1 MVPGLPAG
9 WRTPHA
15 AGLSWFAVA
24 ESENAVAPR
33 AALVILLVLLPGA
46 PGYAQQPDPGAQTDL
61 GHQAVLTGDWG
72 GLRSALLQYGVTI
85 NASYTAEVFANTA
98 GGMKRGAS
106 YDGLFYSQIDADL
119 EKLIGWQG
127 ARVHASMLQG
137 HGPSMSQGWVGNL
150 LDVSGTITEPPS
162 TRLYELWLQQKLF
175 DGALSI
181 RAGIGGADSE
191 FMLSPTAALF
201 LNSTFPWPDWMAV
214 DLPGGGPAYPLSAP
228 FVRVKFSAAEQG
240 FYGQAA
246 VFSGDPTGH
255 DGSNSPNTGIP
266 SGIVVSFNG
275 GVFVIGELG
284 YTMNQ
289 VKDAKALP
297 VTFKIGGWYQS
308 SHRFQDQRF
317 DTAGVSLASPASNG
331 VPLNHDG
338 DRGVYGV
345 IDAMLYRA
353 RTGGTLSAFARLGG
367 GSPGDRN
374 LVSFEGDAGL
384 SYKGL
389 IPARADDT
397 SGIAFGIARIGANAR
412 GLDQDIRFFNGNPS
426 FPVRDFEAVLEVTYQ
441 AQVTPWMTLQ
451 PDVQYV
457 FHPDGHVLNP
467 DGSIRRDALV
477 FGLHSVLNF

>member
-1 MVPGLPAG
+1 MV
-9 WRTPHA
+9 RR
-15 AGLSWFAVA
+15 A
-24 ESENAVAPR
+24 ESESAVAPR

-46 PGYAQQPDPGAQTDL
+46 AGYAQQPNPGTQTDFAR
-61 GHQAVLTGDWG
+61 QTVLTGDWS
-72 GLRSALLQYGVTI
+72 GLRTELLQYGIAI
-85 NASYTAEVFANTA
+85 NGSYTAEVFANTA

-106 YDGLFYSQIDADL
+106 YDGVFDSQIDVDL
-119 EKLIGWQG
+119 EKLMGWQG
-127 ARVHASMLQG
+127 ARVRASMLQG

-150 LDVSGTITEPPS
+150 LDVSGTITEPPA
-162 TRLYELWLQQKLF
+162 TRLYDLWLQQKLF
-175 DGALSI
+175 GGALSI

-191 FMLSPTAALF
+191 FMLSTTASLF

-214 DLPGGGPAYPLSAP
+214 DLPGGGPVYPLSVP

-240 FYGQAA
+240 FYAQAA

-255 DGSNSPNTGIP
+255 DGSNSPDTGIP
-266 SGIVVSFNG
+266 SGTVVSFNG

-289 VKDAKALP
+289 AKTATALP
-297 VTFKIGGWYQS
+297 VTFKLGGWYHS

-317 DTAGVSLASPASNG
+317 DTAGTSLASPASNG
-331 VPLNHDG
+331 VPLNHHG
-338 DRGVYGV
+338 DRGVYGMV
-345 IDAMLYRA
+345 DAMLYRA

-374 LVSFEGDAGL
+374 LISFEGDAGL

-389 IPARADDT
+389 ILARADDT
-397 SGIAFGIARIGANAR
+397 AGIAFGMARIGSNAR
-412 GLDQDIRFFNGNPS
+412 GLDQDIRFFSGNPS
-426 FPVRDFEAVLEVTYQ
+426 FPLRNFEAVLEVTYQ

-457 FHPDGHVLNP
+457 LHPDGRVLNP
-467 DGSIRRDALV
+467 DGSIRRDAMV